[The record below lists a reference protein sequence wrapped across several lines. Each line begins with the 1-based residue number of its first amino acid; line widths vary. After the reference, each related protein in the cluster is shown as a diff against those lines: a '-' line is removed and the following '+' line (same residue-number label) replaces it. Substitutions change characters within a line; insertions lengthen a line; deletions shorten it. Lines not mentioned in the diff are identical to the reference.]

1 MTLAAAVPAATIDIG
16 PRTAMHALSRLG
28 FGPGPGD
35 IRQVLAKGLQRYIEE
50 QLDPT
55 PDPDLDSRLRGFG
68 TLRYPI
74 TQVLSLYEADQRSIG
89 PIVDEFVGAKI
100 IRAVHSKNQLEEVL
114 VDFWFNHFNVNIGDG
129 FVRYSIMAYERDAI
143 RPRVLGR
150 FRDLL
155 GAVAAHPAM
164 LYYLDNYLS
173 TASRIDPRT
182 GRLIQGLNE
191 NYGRELMEL
200 HTVGVDAGYTQEHV
214 FDAARCFTGWGI
226 DNLRTTGAFVYR
238 SQQHDSG
245 AKSVFGLSVP
255 AGGGR
260 DDGEKLLDYLA
271 THPSTAHF
279 ISKKLAE
286 RFVADD
292 PPQTLVDRMAST
304 FLGSNG
310 DIRGVLRSMIDS
322 PEFWAA
328 AFGPGKPRT
337 SFEFAIAA
345 LRAADAQVTAGR
357 GVAPAVS
364 AMGMPLYACIPPTG
378 YSNRGTD
385 WLNPSSQLNRMNFAL
400 DLAANAIAGVT
411 VDARGTVRSASGNP
425 EDPRSV
431 ASSLNA
437 DLFGRGLSAAT
448 LSALSRLAPTGPVS
462 VAARGLGLA
471 LASPE
476 MQVR

>member
-1 MTLAAAVPAATIDIG
+1 MSLAAAIPAATIEIG
-16 PRTAMHALSRLG
+16 PRTALYALSRLG
-28 FGPGPGD
+28 FGPSPGD
-35 IRQVLAKGLQRYIEE
+35 IHEVLAKGLQRHIEE

-55 PDPDLDSRLRGFG
+55 PDPDLESRLRGLR
-68 TLRYPI
+68 TLGYPI
-74 TQVLSLYEADQRSIG
+74 AQVLSLVNADERSIG
-89 PIVDEFVGAKI
+89 PIVDEFVTAKI

-143 RPRVLGR
+143 RPHVLGR

-173 TASRIDPRT
+173 TASRFVN
-182 GRLIQGLNE
+182 GRLVQGLNE

-200 HTVGVDAGYTQEHV
+200 HTVSVDAGYTQEHV

-226 DNLRTTGAFVYR
+226 DNLRTGGAFVYR
-238 SQQHDSG
+238 QQSHDTG
-245 AKSVFGLSVP
+245 AKSVFGLNLP

-260 DDGEKLLDYLA
+260 DDGEKLLDYLS

-279 ISKKLAE
+279 ISKELAE

-292 PPQTLVDRMAST
+292 PPPSLVDKMAAI
-304 FLGSNG
+304 FLGSG
-310 DIRGVLRSMIDS
+310 GQIRDVLHSMIDS

-328 AFGPGKPRT
+328 AFGPAKPRT
-337 SFEFAIAA
+337 PLEFTIAA
-345 LRAADAQVTAGR
+345 LRAADVQVTASR
-357 GVAPAVS
+357 GVAAALA
-364 AMGMPLYACIPPTG
+364 AMGMPLYSCIPPTG
-378 YSNRGTD
+378 YSNRGDD
-385 WLNPSSQLNRMNFAL
+385 WLNPSSHLNRMNFAL
-400 DLAANAIAGVT
+400 DLGVNAVAGVT
-411 VDARGTVRSASGNP
+411 VDARATVRSASGNP
-425 EDPRSV
+425 DDPGSV
-431 ASSLNA
+431 ASALNA
-437 DLFGRGLSAAT
+437 DLFGKGLSLAT
-448 LSALSRLAPTGPVS
+448 TSAVSRLVTTGPVT